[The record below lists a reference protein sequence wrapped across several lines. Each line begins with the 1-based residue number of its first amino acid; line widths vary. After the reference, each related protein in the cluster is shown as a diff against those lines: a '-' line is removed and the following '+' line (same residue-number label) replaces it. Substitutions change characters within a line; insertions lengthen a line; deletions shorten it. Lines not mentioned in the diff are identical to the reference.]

1 VLGSAV
7 HAVLE
12 HYLSTGESIRPTG
25 RPAVLAAQLVPLLPD
40 FSPFFSVEQKFQ
52 LETENFDWIGYIDLF
67 VPGTIP
73 TVYDHKTTSDI
84 AKYAKTVE
92 LLTTDPQALL
102 YAAAATTVLAPANS
116 AAARCVWNYV
126 QTGGRTGRG
135 AGRTKRVEL
144 TILRDDA
151 LRAIEGFDAE
161 VAHYLVPG
169 FEKDEATKAAYL
181 QNPAACGMYG
191 GCPHR
196 AECFPREKATK
207 RKESRMDFI
216 NRLKASKGITSEQDI
231 NPPEQ
236 PKHNSAAD
244 VHAIS
249 RQAAPRIGLEVVPEA
264 DAAKWLPEQR
274 DMACAWFAEIVS
286 AESDAEIEE
295 ICAEIAIPQVVE
307 DWIANALR
315 TLSDQ
320 KEEET
325 SKATTSAKPSKR
337 KRRAKPKETITVV
350 KETGVTVVEEA
361 KATGAVDRDDGAM
374 VQAGIG
380 VLFVDCLPSG
390 AWGFPERP
398 VQADEIVRRLEPIGT
413 QPHYKLEEYGRGP
426 ALAELA
432 LNAQLEASH
441 YGSVV
446 IRTDSGVGRDLLAVF
461 ERHAHAIVQG
471 IR

>member
-1 VLGSAV
+1 
-7 HAVLE
+7 
-12 HYLSTGESIRPTG
+12 
-25 RPAVLAAQLVPLLPD
+25 
-40 FSPFFSVEQKFQ
+40 
-52 LETENFDWIGYIDLF
+52 
-67 VPGTIP
+67 
-73 TVYDHKTTSDI
+73 
-84 AKYAKTVE
+84 
-92 LLTTDPQALL
+92 
-102 YAAAATTVLAPANS
+102 
-116 AAARCVWNYV
+116 
-126 QTGGRTGRG
+126 
-135 AGRTKRVEL
+135 
-144 TILRDDA
+144 
-151 LRAIEGFDAE
+151 
-161 VAHYLVPG
+161 
-169 FEKDEATKAAYL
+169 
-181 QNPAACGMYG
+181 
-191 GCPHR
+191 
-196 AECFPREKATK
+196 
-207 RKESRMDFI
+207 
-216 NRLKASKGITSEQDI
+216 
-231 NPPEQ
+231 
-236 PKHNSAAD
+236 

-249 RQAAPRIGLEVVPEA
+249 RQAAPRIGLEAIPEA

-274 DMACAWFAEIVS
+274 DAACAWFAELVS
-286 AESDAEIEE
+286 AESDADIEE
-295 ICAEIAIPQVVE
+295 ICAADKPPQVVE
-307 DWIANALR
+307 DWIADVLR
-315 TLSDQ
+315 TLSGQ

-350 KETGVTVVEEA
+350 KETGVTDLTPTKA